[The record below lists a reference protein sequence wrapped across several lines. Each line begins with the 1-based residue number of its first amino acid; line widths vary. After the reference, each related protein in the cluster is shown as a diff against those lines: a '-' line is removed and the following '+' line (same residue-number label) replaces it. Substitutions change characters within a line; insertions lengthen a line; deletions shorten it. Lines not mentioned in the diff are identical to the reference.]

1 VQESTKTPRKA
12 PQVSEGP
19 ELDRIFSLLKAN
31 LDEIER
37 ERPNFFGTLK
47 LEVNFREGQ
56 IETLALDR
64 RQTFKY

>member
-1 VQESTKTPRKA
+1 MQESTSTSRKA
-12 PQVSEGP
+12 PQVSGGP

-37 ERPNFFGTLK
+37 ERPGFFGTLK

-56 IETLALDR
+56 IETVALER